1 MATPRFARLTA
12 ATALPADA
20 RLLDLA
26 VVGDEPLGFRGG
38 QYIIVDS
45 GLVLPSSPATV
56 ARPVKRTGNGSN
68 GASPD
73 ASSTVPRISIG
84 HRPPRRDAAVT
95 WPMVRPSRLS
105 VSVEAPMPIAAA
117 RSEASSI
124 VAVPAT
130 SNGRCASAGVVTTW
144 PVKSKL
150 ATGRFPS
157 RIHVNKDGDD
167 LRIRIGVD
175 FTVFLTTTSAH
186 GDHIGT
192 ITKIDVKFLLKRL
205 AKLFA
210 SHLFDQPRKGRAISY
225 LAQRKA
231 TRPGNLRI
239 IRIDCRTCIGL
250 NKLWNNQK
258 LKGLAGE
265 RRGAKSLQIKHRNH

>member
-1 MATPRFARLTA
+1 M
-12 ATALPADA
+12 
-20 RLLDLA
+20 
-26 VVGDEPLGFRGG
+26 
-38 QYIIVDS
+38 
-45 GLVLPSSPATV
+45 
-56 ARPVKRTGNGSN
+56 
-68 GASPD
+68 
-73 ASSTVPRISIG
+73 
-84 HRPPRRDAAVT
+84 
-95 WPMVRPSRLS
+95 
-105 VSVEAPMPIAAA
+105 
-117 RSEASSI
+117 
-124 VAVPAT
+124 
-130 SNGRCASAGVVTTW
+130 
-144 PVKSKL
+144 
-150 ATGRFPS
+150 
-157 RIHVNKDGDD
+157 
-167 LRIRIGVD
+167 D
-175 FTVFLTTTSAH
+175 FTVFLATTSAH

-231 TRPGNLRI
+231 TRPGNLGI